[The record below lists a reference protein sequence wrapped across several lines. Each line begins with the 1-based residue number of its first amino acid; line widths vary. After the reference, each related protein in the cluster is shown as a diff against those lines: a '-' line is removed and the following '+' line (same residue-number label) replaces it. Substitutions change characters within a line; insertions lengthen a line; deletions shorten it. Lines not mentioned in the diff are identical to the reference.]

1 MNDKTI
7 DAAALLEQITG
18 RADPDALALLMRHK
32 PAAGARSNAAVF
44 LSILAQALQLGL
56 SNRNGRVTSANVEA
70 ALQAAQVIGAVAANA
85 AAASAPAKQP
95 ARRPAAKKGARRP
108 DPR

>member
-1 MNDKTI
+1 MNDKSI

-32 PAAGARSNAAVF
+32 PADGARSNAAVF
-44 LSILAQALQLGL
+44 LSIITQALQLGL

-85 AAASAPAKQP
+85 SAAAAAKKPATKKP
-95 ARRPAAKKGARRP
+95 ARRSISRR
-108 DPR
+108 